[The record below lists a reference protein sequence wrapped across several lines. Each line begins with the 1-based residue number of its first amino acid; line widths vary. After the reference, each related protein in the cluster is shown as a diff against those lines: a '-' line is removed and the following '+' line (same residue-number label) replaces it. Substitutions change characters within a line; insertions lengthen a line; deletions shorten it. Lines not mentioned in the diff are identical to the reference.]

1 MEEDLAKSSES
12 PKKKTRPLKKKSTSA
27 AVNEDSGL
35 AGIVS
40 SHGPSVLGHGNFEE
54 LVNLKIII
62 KRLIRLYLEP
72 LDLGQRAV
80 NSGSAGIVSSH
91 GPSFVGHGKFEEF
104 VNLKIIIKRLIRLY
118 LEPLDLGQPA
128 VDSAVSSLVI
138 KFDGC
143 DGEEVESR
151 CVHITDPSNGV
162 TQIIEIEQ
170 VPTRWTEQEFL
181 QVLPEVLQ
189 TKCVCV
195 DALFIDTFLN

>member
-1 MEEDLAKSSES
+1 MNRVLIKFSLQRRKIGGRLGKIFRV

-104 VNLKIIIKRLIRLY
+104 VNLNQKTNSSLFRAIRLR
-118 LEPLDLGQPA
+118 PA
-128 VDSAVSSLVI
+128 SSRFRRIVI
-138 KFDGC
+138 GNK
-143 DGEEVESR
+143 V
-151 CVHITDPSNGV
+151 
-162 TQIIEIEQ
+162 
-170 VPTRWTEQEFL
+170 RWL
-181 QVLPEVLQ
+181 
-189 TKCVCV
+189 
-195 DALFIDTFLN
+195 

>member
-1 MEEDLAKSSES
+1 MAKSSES
-12 PKKKTRPLKKKSTSA
+12 QKKKTRPLKKKSTSA

-54 LVNLKIII
+54 L
-62 KRLIRLYLEP
+62 
-72 LDLGQRAV
+72 
-80 NSGSAGIVSSH
+80 
-91 GPSFVGHGKFEEF
+91 